1 MAVKLTDKVHVV
13 RDRIPTK
20 NLGSA
25 LANSGRDAVTVAELL
40 GATIETGLQ
49 APELGLLG
57 TGSFSSITYDEQYG
71 SYTVING
78 RVTFDYKVV
87 VSAYTIAKQTGQVLI
102 PYVTLPFAVAP
113 GGFDNVV
120 QPLVHKI
127 GQWQGNAQVEFSGG
141 PGVVPAG
148 ACWTY
153 QDQTNPKSSQQ
164 LKDTQLISPIPGTN
178 VETLI
183 FTGTVS
189 YLKAQ

>member
-1 MAVKLTDKVHVV
+1 MAVKSTDKVHVV

-25 LANSGRDAVTVAELL
+25 VANSGRDAVTVAEIL
-40 GATIETGLQ
+40 GTVIETGLQ
-49 APELGLLG
+49 SPELGLLG
-57 TGSFSSITYDEQYG
+57 PGSFTSIDYEEQYG

-87 VSAYTIAKQTGQVLI
+87 VSDYIIGKQPGEQLV
-102 PYVTLPFAVAP
+102 PYVTLPFAVQP
-113 GGFDNVV
+113 GGFDNIV

-153 QDQTNPKSSQQ
+153 QDQTNPKSSKQ
-164 LKDTQLISPIPGTN
+164 LKDTQLISPIPGSN

-189 YLKAQ
+189 YLKAL